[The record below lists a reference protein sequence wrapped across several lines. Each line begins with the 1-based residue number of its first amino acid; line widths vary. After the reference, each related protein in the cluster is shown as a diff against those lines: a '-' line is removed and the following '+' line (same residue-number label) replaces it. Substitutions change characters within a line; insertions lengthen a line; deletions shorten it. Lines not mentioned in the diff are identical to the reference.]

1 MMIEMPDSIDR
12 IEFARIINRLLLE
25 NVVYQ
30 KVYSKRTS
38 NLNLDED
45 YVFIREYEECIEAYL
60 RMAGWDLI
68 QENREY
74 ISMYYIENRFQQNSH
89 KLGKVEARVLFL
101 LRYFYEE
108 ERKNINTTLET
119 SVRKSKLIE
128 VGRDVL
134 GLFQSSMTA
143 NTIDPALRAMERLHV
158 IRILNDEDPVLQILP
173 YITVIL
179 HNDFYRD
186 LLKELKERK
195 ERGEL
200 QDEVESSITD

>member
-1 MMIEMPDSIDR
+1 MMIEIPDSADR
-12 IEFARIINRLLLE
+12 AEFARIVNRLLLE
-25 NVVYQ
+25 NVIYQ
-30 KVYSKRTS
+30 KVYSKRTN
-38 NLNLDED
+38 NLKLDED
-45 YVFIREYEECIEAYL
+45 YLFVREYEESIEAYL
-60 RMAGWDLI
+60 KAAGWDLI

-74 ISMYYIENRFQQNSH
+74 ISMYYIENRFQHNSH

-158 IRILNDEDPVLQILP
+158 IRIINEEDPLLQILP

-179 HNDFYRD
+179 NNEFYRD

-195 ERGEL
+195 ERGEQ
-200 QDEVESSITD
+200 QDEIESGIID

>member
-1 MMIEMPDSIDR
+1 MMIEIPDSADR
-12 IEFARIINRLLLE
+12 AEFARIVNRLLLE
-25 NVVYQ
+25 NVIYQ
-30 KVYSKRTS
+30 KVYSKRTN
-38 NLNLDED
+38 NLKLDED
-45 YVFIREYEECIEAYL
+45 YLFVREYEESIEAYL
-60 RMAGWDLI
+60 KVAGWDLI

-74 ISMYYIENRFQQNSH
+74 ISMYYIENRFQHNSH

-158 IRILNDEDPVLQILP
+158 IRIINEEDSLLQILP

-179 HNDFYRD
+179 NNEFYRE

-195 ERGEL
+195 ERGEQ
-200 QDEVESSITD
+200 QDEIESGIID